1 MLPFQNWQTLWVLNI
16 LIVLHASWTH
26 SIRRFCQS
34 SLSYFFFRH
43 WHYKCALI
51 SASAQPP
58 WSWLRVLIPRFS
70 NFVVVKLWSSST
82 GAGGSDYCK
91 WTCSLYSNSGIDRID
106 FVQNCIAF
114 TLLVCPWSQIPG
126 LINVLGWWVSHPHF
140 QCLLAQCSN
149 YEVLDCLRQMY
160 TSLLFGIVLIFM
172 NKCRN
177 DWSPQ
182 NKEVWLGW
190 IFLPRCL
197 FTPSPW
203 SYCWWLNLTF
213 NFSTCQF

>member
-26 SIRRFCQS
+26 GIRRFCQS

-58 WSWLRVLIPRFS
+58 WSWLRVLILRSS
-70 NFVVVKLWSSST
+70 NFIVVKDSST

-91 WTCSLYSNSGIDRID
+91 WACSLYSNSGIDRID

-126 LINVLGWWVSHPHF
+126 LIGLVSF
-140 QCLLAQCSN
+140 
-149 YEVLDCLRQMY
+149 
-160 TSLLFGIVLIFM
+160 TSSFSVSFSSMLKLWGVRLFKIDVH
-172 NKCRN
+172 
-177 DWSPQ
+177 
-182 NKEVWLGW
+182 
-190 IFLPRCL
+190 
-197 FTPSPW
+197 FTPVWNSIDIHEQMQE
-203 SYCWWLNLTF
+203 WLE
-213 NFSTCQF
+213 STE